1 MNPFKKIDPKIGL
14 LKDTTSPFF
23 GRYRLEFNQ
32 VCPFREP
39 SYNRV
44 FIKTNTDAIEDVKR
58 IYHLFPQHLK
68 YQIQLYNQGNI
79 RQKQNYLIDC
89 FEDDDWFLC
98 LDMMGDVAFMPMYNF
113 YFALLSVSSYVENC
127 HFFIFSSG
135 DKDTQWIDEYKISGG
150 ELDFSRNEMETESFW
165 GSIIY
170 YLQEAIKLNTFE
182 FKRFAAFQL
191 YDLLFDNTYCCIEK
205 ADGRQNGHY
214 TSEETTDGVQ
224 EHVETMSIQEQ
235 KEINRSLKVLF
246 NLKLDNSLKG
256 EFNKLFAF
264 NMLDHKRGDNVE

>member
-1 MNPFKKIDPKIGL
+1 M
-14 LKDTTSPFF
+14 S
-23 GRYRLEFNQ
+23 
-32 VCPFREP
+32 
-39 SYNRV
+39 
-44 FIKTNTDAIEDVKR
+44 
-58 IYHLFPQHLK
+58 
-68 YQIQLYNQGNI
+68 
-79 RQKQNYLIDC
+79 
-89 FEDDDWFLC
+89 
-98 LDMMGDVAFMPMYNF
+98 
-113 YFALLSVSSYVENC
+113 
-127 HFFIFSSG
+127 FFIFSSG

-246 NLKLDNSLKG
+246 NLKLDNSLK
-256 EFNKLFAF
+256 ESSISRSHLTC
-264 NMLDHKRGDNVE
+264 LITNVGIT